1 MDTLYKTLTQTKE
14 NHHMKSE
21 VDQMIDNLKFCIETI
36 GLNDEQTES
45 VLAATNELG
54 VNVEYFCNE
63 FMETSSKQVH
73 EDDYLN
79 IALFNAMYWEF

>member
-1 MDTLYKTLTQTKE
+1 
-14 NHHMKSE
+14 MKSE
-21 VDQMIDNLKFCIETI
+21 VDQIIDNLEFCIETI
-36 GLNDEQTES
+36 GLNDEQTGE

-63 FMETSSKQVH
+63 FMETSSVKVH

>member
-1 MDTLYKTLTQTKE
+1 
-14 NHHMKSE
+14 MKKSK
-21 VDQMIDNLKFCIETI
+21 VDQMIDNLEVCIDFL
-36 GLNDEQTES
+36 GLNDEQTGE

-54 VNVEYFCNE
+54 VNVEYFANE

>member
-1 MDTLYKTLTQTKE
+1 
-14 NHHMKSE
+14 MKSE
-21 VDQMIDNLKFCIETI
+21 IDQIIDNLEVCIDFL

-63 FMETSSKQVH
+63 FIETSSVRVH

-79 IALFNAMYWEF
+79 IAMFNAMYWEW

>member
-1 MDTLYKTLTQTKE
+1 
-14 NHHMKSE
+14 MKKSK

-36 GLNDEQTES
+36 GLNDEQTGE
-45 VLAATNELG
+45 VLAATNEIG

-63 FMETSSKQVH
+63 FMESSSKEVH
-73 EDDYLN
+73 ESDYLN

>member
-1 MDTLYKTLTQTKE
+1 
-14 NHHMKSE
+14 MKSK
-21 VDQMIDNLKFCIETI
+21 VDQIIDNLRFCIETI
-36 GLNDEQTES
+36 GLNDEQTGE

-63 FMETSSKQVH
+63 FMESSSKEVH
-73 EDDYLN
+73 ESDYLN

>member
-1 MDTLYKTLTQTKE
+1 MI
-14 NHHMKSE
+14 SE
-21 VDQMIDNLKFCIETI
+21 VDQIIDNLEFCIEII

-63 FMETSSKQVH
+63 FMETSSNDVH
-73 EDDYLN
+73 DSDYLN
-79 IALFNAMYWEF
+79 LALFNAMYWEF

>member
-1 MDTLYKTLTQTKE
+1 
-14 NHHMKSE
+14 MKSK
-21 VDQMIDNLKFCIETI
+21 VDQIIDNLRFCIETI

-63 FMETSSKQVH
+63 FMETSSVKVH

-79 IALFNAMYWEF
+79 IAMFNAMYWEF

>member
-1 MDTLYKTLTQTKE
+1 
-14 NHHMKSE
+14 MKSE
-21 VDQMIDNLKFCIETI
+21 VDQIIDNLEFCIDTI
-36 GLNDEQTES
+36 GLNDEQTGE

-63 FMETSSKQVH
+63 FMESSSKEVH
-73 EDDYLN
+73 ESDYLN

>member
-1 MDTLYKTLTQTKE
+1 
-14 NHHMKSE
+14 MKSDF
-21 VDQMIDNLKFCIETI
+21 DQLVDNLEFCIETM
-36 GLNDEQTES
+36 GCNDEQVGE

-63 FMETSSKQVH
+63 FMESSSKEVH
-73 EDDYLN
+73 ESDYLN

>member
-1 MDTLYKTLTQTKE
+1 
-14 NHHMKSE
+14 MKSE
-21 VDQMIDNLKFCIETI
+21 VDQIIDNLEFCIETI
-36 GLNDEQTES
+36 GFNDQQTGE

-63 FMETSSKQVH
+63 FMESSSKEVH
-73 EDDYLN
+73 ESDYLN

>member
-1 MDTLYKTLTQTKE
+1 
-14 NHHMKSE
+14 MKSE
-21 VDQMIDNLKFCIETI
+21 VDQIIDNLEFCIETI
-36 GLNDEQTES
+36 GLNDEQTGE

-63 FMETSSKQVH
+63 FMESSSKEVH
-73 EDDYLN
+73 ESDYLN